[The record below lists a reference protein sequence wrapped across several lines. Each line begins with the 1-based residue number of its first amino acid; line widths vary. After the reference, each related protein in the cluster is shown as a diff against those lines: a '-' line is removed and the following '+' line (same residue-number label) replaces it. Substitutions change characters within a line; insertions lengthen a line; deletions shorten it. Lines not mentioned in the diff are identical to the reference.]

1 MELEHNCRSLEW
13 QVVTGTKVFLSLDQA
28 SLKVA
33 ELAGLANR
41 QVKATAHYDGFGAS

>member
-13 QVVTGTKVFLSLDQA
+13 QVVTGTKVSLSLDQA

-41 QVKATAHYDGFGAS
+41 QVKATSHYDGFGAS